1 MRGFVYRCPCC
12 WLCRTYLEFNLSYD
26 CADPLVVLTLHMM
39 LLLFCLGWLN
49 HFIPLTPPPTD
60 TLTMYVCLSLSL
72 LRCLFAS
79 FDGRWTDTE
88 LAYMKLSSSLAIYQF
103 SLPALPLFNSLLPPL
118 LPLCLSLSQCPVGLP
133 VWLADTLDSTH
144 MSGRSWLCSAIF
156 RSFLLYFILFYF
168 LFGSFFFWFAN
179 QNCV

>member
-1 MRGFVYRCPCC
+1 MYRCPCSY

-39 LLLFCLGWLN
+39 LLLFCLGGLN
-49 HFIPLTPPPTD
+49 HFPLPTPHSFTRH
-60 TLTMYVCLSLSL
+60 VCLSHALPLS
-72 LRCLFAS
+72 LFAS

-103 SLPALPLFNSLLPPL
+103 PLPIAI
-118 LPLCLSLSQCPVGLP
+118 GLP

-144 MSGRSWLCSAIF
+144 MSGHAWLCSAIF
-156 RSFLLYFILFYF
+156 RLFLLYFILFYF
-168 LFGSFFFWFAN
+168 PFLFSVFVRQSEFCLTNVG
-179 QNCV
+179 